1 MELAKKIIEEKL
13 KRLDQQRAD
22 AFRSRKIENK
32 KRYWK
37 GNLLTKTR
45 LRDIYGPLNPYEII
59 IYEEL
64 GTYADAA
71 GYCFPSMRTI
81 AENRHIDKNTVKFYI
96 HALEAK
102 GFLKIGIK
110 QGMRGKRHEYWLLK

>member
-1 MELAKKIIEEKL
+1 VELAKEIIKEKL
-13 KRLDQQRAD
+13 KRLAQQRTD
-22 AFRSRKIENK
+22 AFESRKIEDK

-37 GNLLTKTR
+37 GNLITKTR
-45 LRDIYGPLNPYEII
+45 LREIYSPLNPYEIV

-64 GTYADAA
+64 GTHADAA
-71 GYCFPSMRTI
+71 GYCFPSMRTV
-81 AENRHIDKNTVKFYI
+81 AKDMHLDKNTVKFYI

-110 QGMRGKRHEYWLLK
+110 PGTQGKRHEYWLLK